1 MVTSTREKI
10 LEEKKRVNV
19 TGDGKTIVG
28 DKSFL
33 QHLADSTESERD
45 FIKIGSVVKLTWC

>member
-45 FIKIGSVVKLTWC
+45 FIKIGSVVKLT